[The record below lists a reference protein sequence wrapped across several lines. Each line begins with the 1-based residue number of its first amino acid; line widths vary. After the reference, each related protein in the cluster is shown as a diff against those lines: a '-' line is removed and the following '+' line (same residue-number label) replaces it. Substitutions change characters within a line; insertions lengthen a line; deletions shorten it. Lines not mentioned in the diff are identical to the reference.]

1 MTGEQCQ
8 AILELMGFVVMKRID
23 LSSMVAVDMRNP
35 DPDLRRS
42 GLVRR
47 WCRVRIPLAGGGNYT
62 DEWCDGKNQEVLR
75 ELGVQV
81 TEELIAAADALRH
94 CS

>member
-8 AILELMGFVVMKRID
+8 AILESMGFVEMKRIN
-23 LSSMVAVDMRNP
+23 LSTMIAVDMRHPAP
-35 DPDLRRS
+35 DWQRF

-47 WCRVRIPLAGGGNYT
+47 WCRVRISTDDGGDFT
-62 DEWCDGKNQEVLR
+62 TQWCDGKNQEVLR

-81 TEELIAAADALRH
+81 TDELIAAADALRH